1 METTTYEKYPTQIC
15 LKNKTAKGPKPEETQ
30 NSGTALLLVLPLPVE
45 LSRKAVSMDF
55 HRSLK

>member
-1 METTTYEKYPTQIC
+1 METTTYEKYPTQTC

-30 NSGTALLLVLPLPVE
+30 HSGTALLLVLPLPVE
-45 LSRKAVSMDF
+45 LSRKAVSTDF